1 MILPIVLKTKE
12 DEILYSYLLRLSQ
25 ANGFD
30 DLRDFLG
37 TARILP
43 LYENPKSAYRT
54 VRYDIHSDLYP
65 LLKAAA
71 LPLTDAAELYRKTSL
86 FPIWSL
92 TCGRAL
98 ASHRIGMLS
107 KYRSRTNLITPLADI
122 FQELKFCQQC
132 REQDLNEMGEWYYRR
147 SHQIPGVAVC
157 HRHGS
162 ALHLYQGKR
171 GSELDPDQPS
181 TEMNVQEKSLE
192 YAVLAHELLIADL
205 SYDVESIAKAIL
217 SQIKERG
224 YSKQTVERLQKDMGS
239 YATLLN
245 TSLKSFFRYFPPKS
259 QCDMQTCLALI
270 RFLFRDVNTLLAYL
284 PKNTRVPDKKQ
295 MDEKY
300 ELMSPG
306 RKNLIELRCRSCHHC
321 FLTTPHRIQS
331 GWGCPDCDTK
341 LSDQELFQHI
351 FDTVACG
358 DYELLSFLDMNHR
371 ITIRHHACGRA
382 YSIRARS
389 FLEESARCACGK
401 VSSRE
406 ELYRRI
412 DLLGNF
418 ELIDFQNTKKPLR
431 ILHPECGSEF
441 TVNYSRFIRHP
452 NCTRCASLAR
462 SEQEFRDEIY
472 GLVGDEYELIGV
484 YKGRKT
490 DVQILHKTCN
500 TVQTYKPQRFLM
512 GTRCAK
518 CHHRLIYSDFSRI
531 VSEAS
536 YGVYAID
543 RQIGEYDA
551 LIRNTQTGETRKLP
565 IVRIMQELFRF
576 KPSTILSLK
585 KRNLNVSL
593 TPMVSR
599 RVMEW
604 LSECYAP
611 GEAFSI
617 RRIDLP
623 GMEHQQLSKTVQNL
637 YRANKLEK
645 ISYGVYMIPPEREK

>member
-25 ANGFD
+25 TNGFD
-30 DLRDFLG
+30 DPRDFLG
-37 TARILP
+37 TAKILP

-65 LLKAAA
+65 LLQAAA
-71 LPLTDAAELYRKTSL
+71 LPTTGVAELYRQTSL

-107 KYRSRTNLITPLADI
+107 RDRGRTSLITPLADV
-122 FQELKFCQQC
+122 FQELKFCPQC
-132 REQDLNEMGEWYYRR
+132 QKEDLTETGEWYYRR
-147 SHQIPGVAVC
+147 FHQIPGVAVC
-157 HRHGS
+157 YRHMC

-181 TEMNVQEKSLE
+181 IEMNIQEKSLE

-205 SYDVESIAKAIL
+205 SCDVETIAKAIL
-217 SQIKERG
+217 SRMKERG
-224 YSKQTVERLQKDMGS
+224 YSKQTADRLQQEMGA
-239 YATLLN
+239 YADLLK
-245 TSLKSFFRYFPPKS
+245 TPLKSFFRYFPPKS
-259 QCDMQTCLALI
+259 QCDMQTCITVLLY
-270 RFLFRDVNTLLAYL
+270 LFGDVKTLLVYL
-284 PKNTRVPDKKQ
+284 SQNSLPDNQKQ

-300 ELMSPG
+300 ELMSPW
-306 RKNLIELRCRSCHHC
+306 REDLIELRCRSCHHC
-321 FLTTPHRIQS
+321 FLTTPHRVQS
-331 GWGCPDCDTK
+331 GWGCPDCDAQ

-351 FDTVACG
+351 FDTAACG
-358 DYELLSFLDMNHR
+358 DYELLSFLDMNHK
-371 ITIRHHACGRA
+371 ITIRHHACCRE
-382 YSIRARS
+382 YSVRPRS

-431 ILHPECGSEF
+431 ILHLECGSEF

-462 SEQEFRDEIY
+462 SEQEFRNEIY

-518 CHHRLIYSDFSRI
+518 CHHRLIYSDFCRI
-531 VSEAS
+531 VSEVS

-551 LIRNTQTGETRKLP
+551 LIRNTQTGESRKLP

-576 KPSTILSLK
+576 KPSTILPLE

-637 YRANKLEK
+637 YRANKLER